1 MLPGDTAPFQLH
13 QGNMFSETPYVCGDS
28 DLQEQL
34 VEAQVSN
41 HFEKRR
47 NRTFR
52 DVKQV
57 CTSLRNK
64 EQRNTKWS
72 SGSSSGCEGGSSS
85 RNRMIDS
92 SNSSS
97 SSSSSSSSIGDCRN
111 GNKIYKW

>member
-13 QGNMFSETPYVCGDS
+13 QGNKFSETPYVCGDS

-72 SGSSSGCEGGSSS
+72 SGSSSSEGGSSS
-85 RNRMIDS
+85 RNIMIDS
-92 SNSSS
+92 R
-97 SSSSSSSSIGDCRN
+97 SSSSSSSIGDCRN